1 VILEMTKLRDLL
13 TKKRQRMEEYEEEC
27 KEFEKVMGK
36 PKIKIT
42 VEIPEGMEDMREEF
56 MNLEGEQRFKEEV
69 EELVKKRLR
78 ESQKKKRNKAT

>member
-1 VILEMTKLRDLL
+1 
-13 TKKRQRMEEYEEEC
+13 
-27 KEFEKVMGK
+27 
-36 PKIKIT
+36 
-42 VEIPEGMEDMREEF
+42 MREEF